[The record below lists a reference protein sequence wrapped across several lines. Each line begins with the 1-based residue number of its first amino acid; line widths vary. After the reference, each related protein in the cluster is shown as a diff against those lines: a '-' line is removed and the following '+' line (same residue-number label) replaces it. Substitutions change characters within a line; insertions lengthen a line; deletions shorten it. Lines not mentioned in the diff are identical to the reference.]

1 MVRVKLVEGGW
12 SKQRIHS
19 AKLPDNKIANNNFFC
34 ALKVCGT
41 FIQYVVHVVSLQPVL
56 EETTCD
62 VTTVILCGHT
72 HSQTSILEHSLHNC
86 LSRLRCVLSDGCAVR
101 GGGWV
106 EGEMA
111 GIIRN
116 TKTRKS
122 VRDIFTRKLQ
132 LFTIFLLTLLGK
144 VILNTVCEIVVVCV
158 NFPNY
163 CTPTH
168 FAHMPEPWI
177 YSVLHADWLAG
188 VRAGILRQLQQR

>member
-1 MVRVKLVEGGW
+1 MEQTEN
-12 SKQRIHS
+12 SFSQTTKQQDSQQQLFLCFKGMRHIHTVCS
-19 AKLPDNKIANNNFFC
+19 IRCFF
-34 ALKVCGT
+34 
-41 FIQYVVHVVSLQPVL
+41 SQPVL